1 MSHHMKEFE
10 HLKIKLEALESATN
24 NFSKES
30 TIGIGGFGRVYKGKL
45 AHSLGSKI
53 VALKSLDRRNGQ
65 GDVEFWNEITILSSY
80 QHENIVSLLG
90 YCDESGERILV
101 YEYETRGSL
110 ERYLNNDML
119 TWVQRLKIS
128 IGVARGLVCLHSE
141 DGPLQRV
148 LHCDI
153 KSSNILLDENLN
165 SKISDFGLAN
175 IGHANSQMAVAIRC
189 WHTWVLCGRVT
200 MVGNNKQM
208 DLVELVKQYNEQN
221 RIEEIIFGNIKDQIN
236 ATSFG
241 LFTTIASQCLKEDPQ
256 EGPLAIHVVR
266 ALEAALHCQMN
277 NIKFSEQPVGILNV
291 KIIKAID
298 LKRVLRV
305 FAPNS
310 YVNLRLTEDEENVAS
325 KNTKV
330 VDQGVNPEWN
340 EEFNTRAKDEST
352 DEQWINVVPLKR
364 FRPEERE
371 TCRLDLFKN
380 MYSQNSKSYGQ
391 IMVEVTYKPFGGL
404 VRKVNE
410 GGGCLVVTILEGQ
423 HLDKKNPTIY
433 LKLNGDSS
441 RDFIRQTTRANTSK
455 NPVWNE
461 KFEFTFDKAPTD
473 RILTLYVY
481 GSSTWLQSFTGWNDF
496 SVSDNYIEISLAE
509 IVNKKHTNKIY
520 QLASSKFGDAGLR
533 VEMEWRYLARIPQVY
548 ALELC
553 KSIDVASKMA
563 QSNLGHSFR
572 RDPKGGEEQAQF
584 DLMLEKVEG
593 DRWVWS
599 LEDSGEFYI
608 ASVRRLIDDYMLLE
622 ATSKMRWMKA
632 VPIQVNV
639 LAWKVKLECLPT
651 RLNISR
657 RGMDI
662 QSILCHMCGDAAESN
677 RHIFFTCHIA
687 REILRKISHW
697 WDASYTEVSSYKEWL
712 DWILN
717 LRLSVKYKQ
726 IFEGV
731 CYVMWWHIWSF
742 RNKSIFGSEYPSKAV
757 IFEDVVSRSLYWCRY
772 RCKVSFS

>member
-352 DEQWINVVPLKR
+352 DEQWINV
-364 FRPEERE
+364 
-371 TCRLDLFKN
+371 
-380 MYSQNSKSYGQ
+380 
-391 IMVEVTYKPFGGL
+391 
-404 VRKVNE
+404 
-410 GGGCLVVTILEGQ
+410 
-423 HLDKKNPTIY
+423 H
-433 LKLNGDSS
+433 
-441 RDFIRQTTRANTSK
+441 ANTSK
-455 NPVWNE
+455 NLVWNE

-473 RILTLYVY
+473 RTLTLRNMRVLFCLGYQVLDNKSSWCDIFDVKEQQGIDRVHDEKRIWFEVELQGAQGDHEAEVLQVNNDDTAVAQRRLKDKQPKEKTNTDCLVKEQEKEYQTWWMIKTSNVLNFCNQRSTQQCMKSEVTKYLGVAGIQQQNELVNETNVTLFAKVISKWKAGLKDNIDARSDVYVLNN
-481 GSSTWLQSFTGWNDF
+481 GK
-496 SVSDNYIEISLAE
+496 AE
-509 IVNKKHTNKIY
+509 IWATKGLLDKAKGNVLDMEIVRDQSGNT
-520 QLASSKFGDAGLR
+520 LR
-533 VEMEWRYLARIPQVY
+533 VSQYRFYNRKLVQTLLEGHFILSLKGSLSGDCGVEKNSKWSCVY
-548 ALELC
+548 A
-553 KSIDVASKMA
+553 V
-563 QSNLGHSFR
+563 
-572 RDPKGGEEQAQF
+572 
-584 DLMLEKVEG
+584 
-593 DRWVWS
+593 
-599 LEDSGEFYI
+599 
-608 ASVRRLIDDYMLLE
+608 
-622 ATSKMRWMKA
+622 
-632 VPIQVNV
+632 
-639 LAWKVKLECLPT
+639 
-651 RLNISR
+651 
-657 RGMDI
+657 
-662 QSILCHMCGDAAESN
+662 
-677 RHIFFTCHIA
+677 
-687 REILRKISHW
+687 
-697 WDASYTEVSSYKEWL
+697 
-712 DWILN
+712 
-717 LRLSVKYKQ
+717 
-726 IFEGV
+726 
-731 CYVMWWHIWSF
+731 
-742 RNKSIFGSEYPSKAV
+742 GS
-757 IFEDVVSRSLYWCRY
+757 
-772 RCKVSFS
+772 